1 MPLELT
7 PLTADAFDDWREAT
21 RARLVSLR
29 QESGMHVG
37 DDAVSHVDAVLDE
50 LLPAGHDTETS
61 LILTIDDGDARIG
74 TVWLAANNGVL
85 FIVDLAFATEPSGR
99 QLDGLLGELTTLARR
114 QQVGR
119 LSVALHS
126 SDTAGRGFVEGRGFE
141 VASIQMLLEPLPS
154 RAAQPSDGAFVVAPM
169 TPERFASFA
178 AASEAAFAEDL
189 VASGRYSAEDAVV
202 ESHRQMELEL
212 PDGIDSE
219 GQELFTAHVDGI
231 EVGVLWIGVRRRGGR
246 PHGFI
251 LDIEVAEDQ
260 RRKGYGRDLMLAAER
275 EAARLGADSIGL
287 HVFGFNAS
295 AIRLYESLG
304 YRRVEERFLLTV

>member
-1 MPLELT
+1 MPLDLI
-7 PLTADAFDDWREAT
+7 PLSADRFDGWRQAT
-21 RARLVSLR
+21 RARLVTLR

-37 DDAVSHVDAVLDE
+37 EDAVSHVDAVLDD
-50 LLPAGHDTETS
+50 LLPAGHETETS
-61 LILTIDDGDARIG
+61 LILTIDDGGTQIG

-85 FIVDLAFATEPSGR
+85 FIVDLAFVIAPDGR
-99 QLDGLLGELTTLARR
+99 QLDELLAELTSLARR
-114 QQVGR
+114 QRVGR
-119 LSVALHS
+119 VSVALHAFDS
-126 SDTAGRGFVEGRGFE
+126 IGRAFVAGRGFE
-141 VASIQMLLEPLPS
+141 VASIQMLLEPLPARGS
-154 RAAQPSDGAFVVAPM
+154 RTAESRLVVEPM
-169 TPERFASFA
+169 TADRFTRFA

-219 GQELFTAHVDGI
+219 GQELFTAHVDGA

-260 RRKGYGRDLMLAAER
+260 RGKGYGRALMLAAER

-287 HVFGFNAS
+287 HVFGFNTS
-295 AIRLYESLG
+295 AIGLYESLG
-304 YRRVEERFLLTV
+304 YRRVEERFLRSV

>member
-1 MPLELT
+1 
-7 PLTADAFDDWREAT
+7 
-21 RARLVSLR
+21 
-29 QESGMHVG
+29 
-37 DDAVSHVDAVLDE
+37 
-50 LLPAGHDTETS
+50 
-61 LILTIDDGDARIG
+61 
-74 TVWLAANNGVL
+74 
-85 FIVDLAFATEPSGR
+85 
-99 QLDGLLGELTTLARR
+99 
-114 QQVGR
+114 
-119 LSVALHS
+119 
-126 SDTAGRGFVEGRGFE
+126 
-141 VASIQMLLEPLPS
+141 MLLEPLPS
-154 RAAQPSDGAFVVAPM
+154 RAAQPSDGAFVVEPM

-219 GQELFTAHVDGI
+219 GQKLFTAHVDGI
-231 EVGVLWIGVRRRGGR
+231 EVGVLWIGIRRRGGR

>member
-1 MPLELT
+1 
-7 PLTADAFDDWREAT
+7 
-21 RARLVSLR
+21 
-29 QESGMHVG
+29 
-37 DDAVSHVDAVLDE
+37 
-50 LLPAGHDTETS
+50 
-61 LILTIDDGDARIG
+61 
-74 TVWLAANNGVL
+74 
-85 FIVDLAFATEPSGR
+85 
-99 QLDGLLGELTTLARR
+99 
-114 QQVGR
+114 
-119 LSVALHS
+119 
-126 SDTAGRGFVEGRGFE
+126 
-141 VASIQMLLEPLPS
+141 MLLEPLPS

-251 LDIEVAEDQ
+251 LDIEIAEDQ

>member
-7 PLTADAFDDWREAT
+7 PLTADGFDGWRETT
-21 RARLVSLR
+21 RARLVTLR

-50 LLPAGHDTETS
+50 LLPAGHETETS
-61 LILTIDDGDARIG
+61 LILTIDDDDARIG

-85 FIVDLAFATEPSGR
+85 FIVDLAFASEPSDR
-99 QLDGLLGELTTLARR
+99 QLDDLLDDLTALARR
-114 QQVGR
+114 QGVGR
-119 LSVALHS
+119 LSIALHP
-126 SDTAGRGFVEGRGFE
+126 SDSAARGFVEGRGFE

-154 RAAQPSDGAFVVAPM
+154 RDARASGERLVVAPM
-169 TPERFASFA
+169 TAERFTGFA

-189 VASGRYSAEDAVV
+189 VASGRYSTEDAAV

-219 GQELFTAHVDGI
+219 GQELFTAHVDGT
-231 EVGVLWIGVRRRGGR
+231 EVGVLWIGIRRRGGR

-287 HVFGFNAS
+287 HVFGFNTS

-304 YRRVEERFLLTV
+304 YRRVEERFLLVV